1 MSRHRIG
8 RFEHE
13 KEVTMAALCRSK
25 AFFVKR
31 LRKWGNRKAG
41 YRRWVAAYTPPP
53 KCVNGTRGKVS

>member
-1 MSRHRIG
+1 MLRYNLG

-25 AFFVKR
+25 AFCQAAQEMGEPQGGLPQVGGR
-31 LRKWGNRKAG
+31 LHA
-41 YRRWVAAYTPPP
+41 PP